1 MNISPVLYQ
10 YQIRFLGFKGVVA
23 VDEQLDK
30 RTDGIQMRLRP
41 SMKKFDV
48 DSEIAP
54 LEIAQAFEA
63 PNTCY
68 LNRFVEKSFFVRV
81 TPR

>member
-1 MNISPVLYQ
+1 M
-10 YQIRFLGFKGVVA
+10 VA

-41 SMKKFDV
+41 SMKKFVVLD
-48 DSEIAP
+48 DEIAP

-68 LNRFVEKSFFVRV
+68 LNRFVQKSFLIVCH
-81 TPR
+81 PSLM